1 MASKKIMF
9 DESARKALLNG
20 VDKVANTVK
29 ITLGPKGRY
38 VVLDKTT
45 KPVVTND
52 GVTIA
57 KEIELHDKFENM
69 GAKLVKEVA
78 SKTQDN
84 TGDGTTTAILLA
96 QCMIREGLKN
106 ISAGANPLDVKKGI
120 EIATE
125 KVVNYLKNKSVEVKG
140 KEKIVQVATI
150 SANNDDEIGNLIS
163 DAMEKVGYN
172 GVITV
177 EDSKTMDTSL
187 EVVEGMQFDRGFVS
201 PYMATDTEKM
211 ICEFDDPYILITDKK
226 INSMKQIV
234 PVLEKVAS
242 EGRSLLIIA
251 EDVDGDAQAAL
262 ILNII
267 RGALKVCA
275 VKAPGFGND
284 RKEMLEDIAV
294 LTGGQLISEE
304 KGLKL
309 EELDY
314 HMLGNTRKVTVD
326 NHKTIIVEGR
336 GDKTK
341 INERVKII
349 EAQINIEDSD
359 YRKTELK
366 KRQAKLKGGVAVIKV
381 GAATETELKEKRMRI
396 DDALNATKAAV
407 EEGVVTGGGVSLF
420 CATATLDTLKLEDDR
435 QVGIK
440 IIKRA
445 IEEPIRQIATNAGK
459 EGAEVVATIRAGSS
473 ELFGYNAKK
482 DVFEDLFEAGVIDPT
497 KVVRSALQNAASI
510 AGMLLTTEALVTDFD
525 EEKDERTSTII
536 I

>member
-38 VVLDKTT
+38 VVLDKTA

-84 TGDGTTTAILLA
+84 TGDGTTTATLLA

-125 KVVNYLKNKSVEVKG
+125 KVVNYLKNKSIEVKG

-211 ICEFDDPYILITDKK
+211 ICEYDDPYILITDKK
-226 INSMKQIV
+226 ISSMKQIV

-242 EGRSLLIIA
+242 EGRPLLIIA

-275 VKAPGFGND
+275 VKAPGFGNE

-294 LTGGQLISEE
+294 LTGGQVISEE

-314 HMLGNTRKVTVD
+314 HMLGSTRKVTVD

-341 INERVKII
+341 INERIKII

-366 KRQAKLKGGVAVIKV
+366 KRQAKLRGGVAVIKV

-420 CATATLDTLKLEDDR
+420 CAAATLDSLKFEDDR
-435 QVGIK
+435 QVGIN

-445 IEEPIRQIATNAGK
+445 LEEPMRQIATNAGK
-459 EGAEVVATIRAGSS
+459 EGAEVVATIRAKSS

-482 DVFEDLFEAGVIDPT
+482 DIFEDLFEAGVIDPT

-525 EEKDERTSTII
+525 EEKDERASTII